1 MEYNE
6 EYIKKLDKMT
16 FLNDLIDGKILLND
30 ILKQDSKYNTQN
42 DIDTLIKSIEVIMIL
57 KNQIFYFEE
66 E

>member
-30 ILKQDSKYNTQN
+30 ILKQDSKYN
-42 DIDTLIKSIEVIMIL
+42 K
-57 KNQIFYFEE
+57 
-66 E
+66 